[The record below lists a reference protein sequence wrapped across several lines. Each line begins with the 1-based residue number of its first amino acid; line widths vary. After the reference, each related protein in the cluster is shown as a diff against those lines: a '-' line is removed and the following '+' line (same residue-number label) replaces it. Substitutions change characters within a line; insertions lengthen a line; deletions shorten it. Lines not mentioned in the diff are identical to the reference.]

1 MIITGGEPFLSDNL
15 IELCKYVND
24 LNLQLQILTNGTLI
38 DNKVEVLELADKII
52 ISLDAID
59 PNKNNKIEECKDCL
73 YKYICGGGCRAKAY
87 CVYGQLDAYLK
98 FECKYLKENCEH
110 YLKKR

>member
-15 IELCKYVND
+15 IELCKYVKD

-52 ISLDAID
+52 TINEQI
-59 PNKNNKIEECKDCL
+59 
-73 YKYICGGGCRAKAY
+73 
-87 CVYGQLDAYLK
+87 
-98 FECKYLKENCEH
+98 
-110 YLKKR
+110 